1 MLEVDRD
8 DIGVCS
14 EVVDDDDVEIGFRF
28 TGLSAESALFP
39 RKLFLLTED
48 SRTTL
53 ASSSS
58 KELDERT
65 APFPLVRGAPYFSAV
80 GVGVVM

>member
-14 EVVDDDDVEIGFRF
+14 EVTDDDDVEIGFRF

-39 RKLFLLTED
+39 KLFLLTED
-48 SRTTL
+48 SRTTF

-65 APFPLVRGAPYFSAV
+65 VPFPLVRGAPYFSAV
-80 GVGVVM
+80 GVGAVM

>member
-28 TGLSAESALFP
+28 AGLSVEFALFP
-39 RKLFLLTED
+39 RKLFLLAED

-65 APFPLVRGAPYFSAV
+65 VPFPLARGVLYFSAV